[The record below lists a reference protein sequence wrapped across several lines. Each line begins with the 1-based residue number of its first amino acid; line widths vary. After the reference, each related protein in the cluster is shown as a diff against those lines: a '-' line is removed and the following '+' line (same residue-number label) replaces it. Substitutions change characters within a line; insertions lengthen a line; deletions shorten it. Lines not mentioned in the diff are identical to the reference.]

1 MDAHDALEVLS
12 PRLDPWLCFA
22 VGAIAACVMVV
33 RWSRF
38 RFVGRAVGLGV
49 VVGVIVLATQPTE
62 PFTHDDDPDRLV
74 VIDVFADERG
84 FLFPTDMLAVA
95 ELHHPTR
102 LRIRSHDRFGIFSLA
117 GAIRIVVPGVER
129 ELVVLGHRPVDKPCD
144 GRCPA
149 PLVCS
154 DGRCRHGVFD
164 LARPW
169 VGPTH
174 LHFAFETFA
183 HAADGSD
190 CNLPPPPLGP
200 CEEGAYIF
208 TNNGCSMCHGG
219 AAIGDAS
226 QATVLGSSLEEWVQP
241 LDVSEVTARV
251 RFEDVLVRIEK
262 HANPPYRL
270 SRWQRKR
277 IAMAIVYRDWFS
289 TDRRPTFLDEYCQ

>member
-22 VGAIAACVMVV
+22 VGAVSACVMVV

-38 RFVGRAVGLGV
+38 RLVGRAIGLGV
-49 VVGVIVLATQPTE
+49 VVGAVVLATRPTFE
-62 PFTHDDDPDRLV
+62 HDDDPNRID
-74 VIDVFADERG
+74 VIDVFADARG
-84 FLFPTDMLAVA
+84 FLLPSAPTAIA
-95 ELHHPTR
+95 ELHRPTR

-144 GRCPA
+144 DRCPA

-169 VGPTH
+169 TAPTH
-174 LHFAFETFA
+174 LHFAFETYA
-183 HAADGSD
+183 HAPDSSD
-190 CNLPPPPLGP
+190 CNPPPPPLGP

-208 TNNGCSMCHGG
+208 KNNGCAACHGG

-226 QATVLGSSLEEWVQP
+226 QPAVLGSSLEAWVQP
-241 LDVSEVTARV
+241 LDVSEATARV
-251 RFEDVLVRIEK
+251 RFVDVLARIEK
-262 HANPPYRL
+262 HADPPYRL
-270 SRWQRKR
+270 PQEQRKR
-277 IAMAIVYRDWFS
+277 IAMAIVYRDWFT
-289 TDRRPTFLDEYCQ
+289 TDRRPTFLDEYCH